1 MDVGQCGMVQVEHGQ
16 SPPLGGTETTTHAVL
31 DNGATSFV
39 VGNVTLERY
48 LEQLKQRD
56 FDTETVKIFSCTKT
70 FRFGNDRTGSALG
83 CATVPMFFG
92 GKYVQILVYI
102 LEGATPFLFARPLME
117 ELKFCIDFGK
127 CRARWDEAPWFTV
140 TKQDGTGHYVL
151 DILESYTSAEAEARL
166 RAVTR

>member
-1 MDVGQCGMVQVEHGQ
+1 M
-16 SPPLGGTETTTHAVL
+16 L

-39 VGNVTLERY
+39 VGNQTLQKY
-48 LEQLKQRD
+48 LEQLKQRN

-83 CATVPMFFG
+83 CAIVPMFFG

-117 ELKFCIDFGK
+117 ELKLCIDFGK
-127 CRARWDEAPWFTV
+127 CRARWDEEPWFTV

-151 DILESYTSAEAEARL
+151 DILESYTSDLQKQKPDYVLLPVDAANHIDYATKWTPIVVDCPNGEL
-166 RAVTR
+166 